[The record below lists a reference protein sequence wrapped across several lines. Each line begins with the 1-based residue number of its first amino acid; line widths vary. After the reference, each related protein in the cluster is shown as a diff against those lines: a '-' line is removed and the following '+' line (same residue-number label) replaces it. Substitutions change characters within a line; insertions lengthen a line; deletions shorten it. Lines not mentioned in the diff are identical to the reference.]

1 MAKQSTIEAPPF
13 KTPAPIEDDGI
24 TILANASRSGG
35 GAIDAPR
42 KHLVSHSDAS
52 IADLKSMLMAASLSL
67 ADGTLRTTR
76 TQTLAV
82 LKFVKA
88 KQPSVGV
95 VTVRNSER
103 GLTTPMRANSTGH
116 PARPGGCHPFP
127 DTLPVR
133 LAAPPKRRR
142 RRGHAALSG
151 DTRIE

>member
-35 GAIDAPR
+35 GAIDVLR

-88 KQPSVGV
+88 KQPSVGI

-103 GLTTPMRANSTGH
+103 GLTTPMRANLRAIQWRMPSLSRYSASASSGS
-116 PARPGGCHPFP
+116 AQ
-127 DTLPVR
+127 
-133 LAAPPKRRR
+133 AAAKAKSCGSVGRHRKLTP
-142 RRGHAALSG
+142 
-151 DTRIE
+151 